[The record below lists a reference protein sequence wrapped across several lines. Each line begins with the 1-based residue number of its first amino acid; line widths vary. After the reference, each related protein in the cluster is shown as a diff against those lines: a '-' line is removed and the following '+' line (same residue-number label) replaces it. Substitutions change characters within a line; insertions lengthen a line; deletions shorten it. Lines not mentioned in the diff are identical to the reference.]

1 MADLVLEVN
10 GLSKRFGKLTAVNNI
25 SFSVRKG
32 EVYGILGP
40 NGSGKTTTLGML
52 LGVLNSSGGTFSWFG
67 NGTSDTNRLRVGAL
81 LETPNFYSYLN
92 AVDNLRIVA
101 RIRQIAN
108 EEQAILSALRLTG
121 LEERKTSKFN
131 TFSLGMKQRL
141 AIASALLSDPEVL
154 VLDEPT
160 NGLDPVGIAD
170 IRKLIKDLARSG
182 KTIILAS
189 HILDEMEKICTRV
202 SIMRF
207 GTILRTE
214 DLHDLIG
221 SSEHLYIRSE
231 QPKHVQEILSAA
243 GLPLIE
249 DKGAL
254 LVFNGTGK
262 RGTEIN
268 KLLAQHDIFCDELYI
283 RKKSL
288 ETVFLEILATENEQ
302 L

>member
-1 MADLVLEVN
+1 M
-10 GLSKRFGKLTAVNNI
+10 
-25 SFSVRKG
+25 
-32 EVYGILGP
+32 
-40 NGSGKTTTLGML
+40 
-52 LGVLNSSGGTFSWFG
+52 
-67 NGTSDTNRLRVGAL
+67 
-81 LETPNFYSYLN
+81 
-92 AVDNLRIVA
+92 
-101 RIRQIAN
+101 
-108 EEQAILSALRLTG
+108 
-121 LEERKTSKFN
+121 
-131 TFSLGMKQRL
+131 
-141 AIASALLSDPEVL
+141 
-154 VLDEPT
+154 
-160 NGLDPVGIAD
+160 GIAD

-207 GTILRTE
+207 GNILRTE

-231 QPKHVQEILSAA
+231 QPKQVQEILSAA

-262 RGTEIN
+262 RGAEIN
-268 KLLAQHDIFCDELYI
+268 RLLAQQDIFCDELYI
-283 RKKSL
+283 RKQSL